1 MRLSF
6 TGVLS
11 SIETSGAFH
20 QQEGGDWYAMTQFEQ
35 TDARRVFPCVDEP
48 TTKIPWE
55 LTVRIPEELT
65 AVSNTP
71 ISAVDRDGKGLKR
84 VHFQRT
90 KPLPSYLVAFG
101 VGPYSVV
108 DARPAGVNKVP
119 MLLFTPRNRGAEAA
133 FAARVLPEIL
143 ETPPDSHFHTS
154 IGDSSARQAAVR
166 AAGARSDLREGGGL
180 C

>member
-1 MRLSF
+1 MRGRANDEVGIAN
-6 TGVLS
+6 TKQVK
-11 SIETSGAFH
+11 EEAA
-20 QQEGGDWYAMTQFEQ
+20 GDGWKTLTFANTQ
-35 TDARRVFPCVDEP
+35 
-48 TTKIPWE
+48 
-55 LTVRIPEELT
+55 
-65 AVSNTP
+65 
-71 ISAVDRDGKGLKR
+71 
-84 VHFQRT
+84 
-90 KPLPSYLVAFG
+90 PLPTYLVAFG